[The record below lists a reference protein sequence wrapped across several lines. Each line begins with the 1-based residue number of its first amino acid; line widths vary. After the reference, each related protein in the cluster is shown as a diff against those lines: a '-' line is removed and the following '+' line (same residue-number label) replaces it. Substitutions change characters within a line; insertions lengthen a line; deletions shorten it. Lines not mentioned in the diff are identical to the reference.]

1 MLQQSMT
8 IDILFV
14 GNLLKRM
21 FNARNLVILAF
32 IGFSNDVAAKM
43 SFFIKGLWDLLRALI
58 NIVSVLRVLYFPISS

>member
-32 IGFSNDVAAKM
+32 IGFSNAVAAKM
-43 SFFIKGLWDLLRALI
+43 SFFIKGLWDLRALI
-58 NIVSVLRVLYFPISS
+58 NIVSVLRVLYFPIPS

>member
-1 MLQQSMT
+1 MLQQSMK

-43 SFFIKGLWDLLRALI
+43 KFFIKGLWDLLRALI
-58 NIVSVLRVLYFPISS
+58 NIVSLLRVLYFPISS

>member
-32 IGFSNDVAAKM
+32 IGFSNAVAAKM
-43 SFFIKGLWDLLRALI
+43 SFFIKGL
-58 NIVSVLRVLYFPISS
+58 

>member
-21 FNARNLVILAF
+21 FIARNLVILAF
-32 IGFSNDVAAKM
+32 IGFSNAVAAKM

-58 NIVSVLRVLYFPISS
+58 NIVSVLRVLYFPIPS

>member
-8 IDILFV
+8 INILFV

-32 IGFSNDVAAKM
+32 IGLSNDVAAKM
-43 SFFIKGLWDLLRALI
+43 SFFIKGLWDLRALI
-58 NIVSVLRVLYFPISS
+58 NIISVLRVLYFPIPP

>member
-32 IGFSNDVAAKM
+32 IGFSNAVEAKM
-43 SFFIKGLWDLLRALI
+43 SFFIKGL
-58 NIVSVLRVLYFPISS
+58 

>member
-21 FNARNLVILAF
+21 FIARNLVILAF
-32 IGFSNDVAAKM
+32 IGFSNAVEAKM

-58 NIVSVLRVLYFPISS
+58 NIVSVLRVLYFPIPS